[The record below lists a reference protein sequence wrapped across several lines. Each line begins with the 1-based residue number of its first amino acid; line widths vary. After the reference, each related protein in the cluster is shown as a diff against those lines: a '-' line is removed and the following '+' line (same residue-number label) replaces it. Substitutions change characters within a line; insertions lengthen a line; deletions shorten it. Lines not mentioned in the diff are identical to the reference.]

1 MNDNRKIEGI
11 KGVEVFA
18 GIDVGKEAHYLR
30 RLTIVREKIV
40 QETIRCQA
48 RLKAVLNEYLPEY
61 EKCFCKLTVKT
72 SLELLKMFGLAG
84 LRGEATG
91 KEVAKTAV

>member
-30 RLTIVREKIV
+30 
-40 QETIRCQA
+40 
-48 RLKAVLNEYLPEY
+48 
-61 EKCFCKLTVKT
+61 
-72 SLELLKMFGLAG
+72 
-84 LRGEATG
+84 
-91 KEVAKTAV
+91 

>member
-18 GIDVGKEAHYLR
+18 GIIDVGKEAHYLR

-48 RLKAVLNEYLPEY
+48 RLKTVLDEYL
-61 EKCFCKLTVKT
+61 L
-72 SLELLKMFGLAG
+72 
-84 LRGEATG
+84 
-91 KEVAKTAV
+91 